1 MKEKNEIKL
10 NNDNNNNNE
19 KAQFKVASLP
29 SNFYRR
35 IIELENKIQLSQP
48 NFDEIKQLSS
58 LYKKAIEYFCTSSP
72 NKVQFFSNK
81 LNKLLVGVDKLSKK
95 KKSKWSLYMDAHK
108 KNLNKFKLFLEIEGS
123 NQEAEEILQAQ
134 NEKFG
139 NAFKEYY
146 KNIDMQ
152 KNILKEKINSKRINK
167 RNQIKNEIN
176 DINDININSNE
187 IKDITKINEEKENI
201 NCNNNININNINNN
215 NYNSLIINKFKG
227 RNDLVNSSLRNFL
240 KKFHYIY
247 LNSKIFKEP
256 IESFNYI
263 LDDIFCHKVTK
274 YFYYQEQIKEF
285 QMILDDKNQGNDE
298 DSLAF
303 FLTDLENERKKYYQN
318 LENFVEKIMKK
329 IQNKCA
335 ETKINNNKNLE
346 MYKDE
351 FMDEISKIFS

>member
-10 NNDNNNNNE
+10 NNDNDNNLLKE
-19 KAQFKVASLP
+19 QFKIATLP
-29 SNFYRR
+29 PNFYRS

-95 KKSKWSLYMDAHK
+95 KKSKWSLYMNEHK

-123 NQEAEEILQAQ
+123 NQEAEEILQIQ

-139 NAFKEYY
+139 NAFKAYY
-146 KNIDMQ
+146 KSIDEQ
-152 KNILKEKINSKRINK
+152 KNILKEKINSKRINHK
-167 RNQIKNEIN
+167 NKIKNEIN
-176 DINDININSNE
+176 DININNNE
-187 IKDITKINEEKENI
+187 IKDVTKINEEKENI
-201 NCNNNININNINNN
+201 NSNSNINNITHNNN
-215 NYNSLIINKFKG
+215 LIINKFKG
-227 RNDLVNSSLRNFL
+227 RNDLVNSSLKNFL

-263 LDDIFCHKVTK
+263 LDDIFCHKVAK

-285 QMILDDKNQGNDE
+285 QMILDDKNQDNDE